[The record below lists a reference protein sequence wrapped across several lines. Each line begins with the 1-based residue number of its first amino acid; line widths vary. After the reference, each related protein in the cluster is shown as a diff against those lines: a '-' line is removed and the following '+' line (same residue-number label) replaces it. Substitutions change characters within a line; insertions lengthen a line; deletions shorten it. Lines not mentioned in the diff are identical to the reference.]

1 MNIFVLDTDVQACAR
16 AHYDR
21 HVVKMCL
28 EYAQILSTAARLR
41 GFEHDGYR
49 STHQNHPCVCWAAEE
64 PRNWAWLYRLAQALG
79 SEYSDRYGRVHASTL
94 ALQSLPTELSERA
107 AIRPDVPFNF
117 VLAMPEEFQG
127 DDPVEAYRAYYRKG
141 KAHLIAYRAPA
152 VVPSWLH

>member
-41 GFEHDGYR
+41 GFEHDGYK
-49 STHQNHPCVCWAAEE
+49 STHVNHPCVQWAVE
-64 PRNWAWLYRLAQALG
+64 PQNWAWLLRLARALG
-79 SEYSDRYGRVHASTL
+79 YEYTERYGCVHAS
-94 ALQSLPTELSERA
+94 SLVLDDLPGELVVGA
-107 AIRPDVPFNF
+107 AAQTDVPFNF
-117 VLAMPEEFQG
+117 VLAMPEEFHRT
-127 DDPVEAYRAYYRKG
+127 DAVESYRAYYREG
-141 KAHLIAYRAPA
+141 KRHLFAYRAPA